1 MGVDAAMEVC
11 QLPDANAT
19 RALGRRLAALLLARW
34 AQASWP
40 GGGRKAATDGT
51 TDRVPGTAKGE
62 AHQRIPPTPAP
73 PPLLLLQGDLGAGK
87 TCLVQGLAEGLGI
100 TEPITSPTFALAHHY
115 RGETAILL
123 PSSGI
128 GTSSADGSTT
138 AARSVAPAATPS
150 FPVTAATGKASIRV
164 PTALVHLDLYRLEQ
178 PAAAAEL
185 LAQEEEEARALGAV
199 LAVEWPERLVLLPEP
214 CWRVE
219 LDLAGE
225 GRVARLFGAGI
236 SGAS

>member
-1 MGVDAAMEVC
+1 MGTDFAMEVC
-11 QLPDANAT
+11 QLVDADAT
-19 RALGRRLAALLLARW
+19 RALGRRLAGRLLERGLGV
-34 AQASWP
+34 
-40 GGGRKAATDGT
+40 GGATE
-51 TDRVPGTAKGE
+51 TA
-62 AHQRIPPTPAP
+62 

-115 RGETAILL
+115 RGETAESASL
-123 PSSGI
+123 P
-128 GTSSADGSTT
+128 
-138 AARSVAPAATPS
+138 
-150 FPVTAATGKASIRV
+150 V

-185 LAQEEEEARALGAV
+185 FAQEEEEARALGAV
-199 LAVEWPERLVLLPEP
+199 LAVEWPERLAFLPEP

-219 LDLAGE
+219 LEIAEE

-236 SGAS
+236 GGAS